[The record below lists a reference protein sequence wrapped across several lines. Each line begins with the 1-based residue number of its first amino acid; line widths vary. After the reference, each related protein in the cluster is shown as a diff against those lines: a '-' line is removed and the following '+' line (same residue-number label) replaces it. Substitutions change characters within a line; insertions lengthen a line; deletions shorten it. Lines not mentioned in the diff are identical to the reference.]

1 MLVKAF
7 ELKWSPFPRG
17 KQIQHLNAK
26 TAVTVIFKQYHI
38 TLKCNSPLNSR
49 EIQCPVNASSL
60 HHSTIKCHKYVG
72 ATEAYR
78 RNALSNT
85 GSFLQARDKVEK
97 ERSSSLMKESRRRS
111 NLFRCAGQA
120 KVGKWGHTKGLG
132 QLALGRALTLPWA
145 TAAEH
150 WDVLQGAPH
159 HSLLTHL
166 ALLLHW
172 DFIIHSIRI
181 WKESILQLWTPVA
194 CLLFI
199 IVFIMVALNGPNIQ
213 RYHRVQP
220 WREADE
226 EADPAYSNKMQKA
239 DVAMQKG
246 FCVVSFSLPCLLVP
260 RDVGDRVLVLLS
272 RITGGRT
279 FFQGSRNCKKL
290 LPPLARAWF

>member
-120 KVGKWGHTKGLG
+120 KVGKWGTQRGLG
-132 QLALGRALTLPWA
+132 SWLWA
-145 TAAEH
+145 EL
-150 WDVLQGAPH
+150 WPCLEP
-159 HSLLTHL
+159 
-166 ALLLHW
+166 LLLSTGMCFRVPHTTVCW
-172 DFIIHSIRI
+172 HI
-181 WKESILQLWTPVA
+181 WLCCSTGTLSFTPLGSGRNPSYSFGLQLLV
-194 CLLFI
+194 CYLLLF
-199 IVFIMVALNGPNIQ
+199 
-213 RYHRVQP
+213 
-220 WREADE
+220 
-226 EADPAYSNKMQKA
+226 
-239 DVAMQKG
+239 
-246 FCVVSFSLPCLLVP
+246 LL
-260 RDVGDRVLVLLS
+260 
-272 RITGGRT
+272 
-279 FFQGSRNCKKL
+279 
-290 LPPLARAWF
+290 W